1 MERHRA
7 AKLFHETVGKGI
19 AEIRENL
26 ASHKLANLEAGEYFL
41 SYKPVYIS
49 QLAGAAGSSISGF
62 YGEIKDEKAA
72 KRFGTTNLSE
82 FSYWAW
88 RSCGIAGLQMV
99 LTTEL
104 GDRFQKTTIDL
115 VREGL
120 RLDGYDVYRD
130 MGWYHRSLVKLADV
144 YGIKGRTKKF
154 IPSSEIA
161 LEIWDGNYVLASIK
175 SERGGHLLLLYGIK
189 VSKNRALGGFYCHDP
204 SSFLK
209 DGEARFIPK
218 KEFDRLSTR
227 RVIVFGSKRN
237 EEKN

>member
-7 AKLFHETVGKGI
+7 AKLFHETVGRGI

-26 ASHKLANLEAGEYFL
+26 ARHKLANLETGEYFL
-41 SYKPVYIS
+41 PYKPVYIS
-49 QLAGAAGSSISGF
+49 QLAGAARSSISGF
-62 YGEIKDEKAA
+62 YGGIKDEKAA
-72 KRFGTTNLSE
+72 RRFGTTNLSE

-120 RLDGYDVYRD
+120 KLDGYDIQLDV
-130 MGWYHRSLVKLADV
+130 GWYHKSLVKLAKA
-144 YGIKGRTKKF
+144 YGIQGRTKKF

-161 LEIWDGNYVLASIK
+161 LEIWEGNYVLASIR

-189 VSKNRALGGFYCHDP
+189 ISKNRSLEGFYVHDP
-204 SSFLK
+204 SNFLR
-209 DGEARFIPK
+209 DGEARFISK
-218 KEFDRLSTR
+218 EEFDGLSTR
-227 RVIVFGSKRN
+227 RVMMFGSKRK
-237 EEKN
+237 EETK